1 MGAGIV
7 CLLALTAAGPLL
19 GLLWAATAPHLDV
32 AASIS
37 GSENAFT
44 TQADI
49 DATFGFIC
57 LGAGIA
63 AGVLAR
69 LRAADAGWPV
79 PAGLTAGGFA
89 GSLLAGWIGHLVR
102 SPGVLDQLPPNAG
115 SYVISLVDMRVRA
128 TGLYLVLPMAALLVL
143 ALSLW
148 LPAPWPRRRRRG
160 VEPVAEPAEPDA
172 VFAAASAFQ
181 LGPLPFADDEPPAPV
196 AGAGTP
202 DGASS
207 NGVAD
212 RGGAGG
218 SEDASQKGRDDG
230 EASRSWGPLGDAS
243 QKGRD
248 DGEASR
254 SWRPLGDA
262 SQKGRD
268 DGEASRSW
276 RPLGDASQKG
286 RDDGEASRPWMP
298 LGDLERPS

>member
-1 MGAGIV
+1 MNQQIGSVLAGLAGWFVRLYRRPGVRAGIV
-7 CLLALTAAGPLL
+7 CLLALAAAGPLL
-19 GLLWAATAPHLDV
+19 GLLWAAAAPHLDV

-79 PAGLTAGGFA
+79 PVGLTAGGFA

-115 SYVISLVDMRVRA
+115 SYVISLVDMRVRS
-128 TGLYLVLPMAALLVL
+128 TGLYLVLPLTALLVL

-148 LPAPWPRRRRRG
+148 LPAPWPRGRRRG
-160 VEPVAEPAEPDA
+160 TELVAQPAGLAEPDA

-181 LGPLPFADDEPPAPV
+181 PRPLPFADDGPSAPGV
-196 AGAGTP
+196 DTP
-202 DGASS
+202 DAASPNGAAP
-207 NGVAD
+207 NGAAPTGSD
-212 RGGAGG
+212 RVGVGGAGG
-218 SEDASQKGRDDG
+218 SEDPGPEGQDDG
-230 EASRSWGPLGDAS
+230 EV
-243 QKGRD
+243 
-248 DGEASR
+248 
-254 SWRPLGDA
+254 
-262 SQKGRD
+262 
-268 DGEASRSW
+268 
-276 RPLGDASQKG
+276 
-286 RDDGEASRPWMP
+286 SRPRMP
-298 LGDLERPS
+298 LGDVERPS